1 MPYRLLSLAFVAM
14 FFSSLSAQQISG
26 IFRGSDAKMEYAEQL
41 TWEAFVTN
49 NNTLN
54 TKGFRLTNI
63 ETTGQGDDRRFWGI
77 YTESSLQDTLV
88 KTTSW
93 ADFVKAKRAMAAA
106 GFLLSNVQAY
116 AISELDAHYIGVWYK
131 NETDTPHKIWKL
143 DSPESLRVR
152 TEDMA
157 KQKFYLQEV
166 EVYLTPSGTANYLA
180 IYHYSLIPVRN
191 YVHIDTNEEAFTKD
205 LWQRQRSKVRL
216 VDFERFSAKEGSY
229 LLGVYQPGTYDSQ
242 FLFQQRRDDFNGKW
256 EQLEKD
262 NLKLVSWE
270 VRD

>member
-1 MPYRLLSLAFVAM
+1 MPYRLLSFAFMALLCT
-14 FFSSLSAQQISG
+14 SLSAQQMSG
-26 IFRGSDAKMEYAEQL
+26 IFRGSDAAMEYAEQL
-41 TWEAFVTN
+41 NWEEFVAN
-49 NNTLN
+49 NNSLN
-54 TKGFRLTNI
+54 AKGFRLTNI
-63 ETTGQGDDRRFWGI
+63 ETTGQGEDRRYWGI
-77 YTESSLQDTLV
+77 YTESSLPDTLI
-88 KTTSW
+88 KTNSW

-143 DSPESLRVR
+143 DSPESLRTR

-157 KQKFYLQEV
+157 KQQFYLQEV

-191 YVHIDTNEEAFTKD
+191 YVYINSDEDTFNKD

-216 VDFERFSAKEGSY
+216 VDFERFNAKEGSY
-229 LLGVYQPGTYDSQ
+229 FLGVYQPGTYDSQ
-242 FLFQQRRDDFNGKW
+242 FILQQRRDDFNGTW
-256 EQLEKD
+256 EQLEKSK
-262 NLKLVSWE
+262 LKLVSWE
-270 VRD
+270 IRD